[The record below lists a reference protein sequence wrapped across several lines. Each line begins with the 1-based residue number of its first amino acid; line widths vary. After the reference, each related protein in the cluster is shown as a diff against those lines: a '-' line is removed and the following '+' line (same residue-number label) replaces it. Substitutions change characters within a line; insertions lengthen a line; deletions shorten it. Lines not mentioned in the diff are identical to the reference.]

1 MKGIVIA
8 CPEKYS
14 LLCLN
19 NIIQLREK
27 YNCNLSIEIWEIGN
41 EIPIEIKN
49 NMKKINNITFK
60 NVNEYDNNLK
70 HWKGFQVKVFAL
82 YYSNFDEIILCD
94 ADVTFFKNPELIF
107 EDNNYIRTGTY
118 FFKDLEKWTFSNL
131 TKENKNKFNSLNFFN
146 QRKNF
151 IKKLLPNKTD
161 KFPKEWNYI
170 YEVNIPTVPVKE
182 ALQESGVVF
191 INKNIQNESLN
202 HIFKLNDNHD
212 ETYKYVWGDKETFW
226 LGCVMANK
234 DYYFN
239 DSSGII
245 HNKKLSHFYNNELFW
260 VQK

>member
-1 MKGIVIA
+1 
-8 CPEKYS
+8 
-14 LLCLN
+14 
-19 NIIQLREK
+19 
-27 YNCNLSIEIWEIGN
+27 
-41 EIPIEIKN
+41 
-49 NMKKINNITFK
+49 MKKINNITFK

-260 VQK
+260 IQK